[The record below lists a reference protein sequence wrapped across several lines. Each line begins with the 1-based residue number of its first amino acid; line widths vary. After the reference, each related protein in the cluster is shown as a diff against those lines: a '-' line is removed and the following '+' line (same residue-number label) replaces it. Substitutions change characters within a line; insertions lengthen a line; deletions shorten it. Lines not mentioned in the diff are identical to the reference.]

1 MSKAPSLVPLAIYG
15 ITALLALVTLLDFAL
30 PGKMYTE
37 EVSGRKLSSLKL
49 DLF

>member
-1 MSKAPSLVPLAIYG
+1 MSKAPSIIPLAIYG
-15 ITALLALVTLLDFAL
+15 ITVLLALVTILDFVL
-30 PGKMYTE
+30 LGTVYTE